1 MTDQSSEDWLPTGWT
16 VEVKVRRSGKKD
28 KVKERKKFEHK
39 FDSFPWFFTAYIS
52 DIKLILKWM

>member
-28 KVKERKKFEHK
+28 KVKKRKKFEHK
-39 FDSFPWFFTAYIS
+39 FDSFPCFFTAYIS